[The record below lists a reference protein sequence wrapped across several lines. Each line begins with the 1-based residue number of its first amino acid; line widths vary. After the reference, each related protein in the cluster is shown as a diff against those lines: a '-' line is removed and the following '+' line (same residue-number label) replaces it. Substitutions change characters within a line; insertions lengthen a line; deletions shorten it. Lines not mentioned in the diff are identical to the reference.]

1 MLSSSVNANIVMVC
15 SLISLR
21 WFRRALP
28 FCASV
33 IVCTFSIHSTT
44 VNAENEAGGS
54 SSKLDVVL
62 LMDSS
67 GSMLSTDPG
76 NLRYEGA
83 DLLLQFLDGDD
94 RLAIVS
100 FAGDTKVVRPLTP
113 FAPNESNQV
122 TTAIHGIQATGAHTD
137 ILEAVKVGKDILEKE
152 PREGSQRV
160 MILLSDGKM
169 EPDPVVGLPF
179 NRTQDLV
186 NNYLPELRAKE
197 IKIHTLAFSD
207 QADKELLS
215 EVAGASDGLSW
226 FTASADEIHK
236 SFADL
241 FLTVKRPQVVPQ
253 TSRGFRIDD
262 DIQEATFYIVHD
274 EGVPV
279 SMVSPKGLP
288 ISASE
293 HPDFVQWF
301 SGKQFDVIT
310 VQRPERGDWQ
320 ANGVTSNDGFATVL
334 TNLKLITEWP
344 ANARSEEPLLLQ
356 ARLFEA
362 EKPVALPSMSGVI
375 KYAFQISPTDKISEP
390 IIREVLV
397 DDGTSGDKIEKDGVF
412 SKIVVLKEP
421 GEYRLTV
428 VAKGPTFQRTQQ
440 LPFRVRPRLI
450 TLQVAQDAHAKK
462 KKGDDHGKDHGHEDA
477 HGEDHADEHAGE
489 GDSGHD
495 AHSGE
500 HPTDADKKEANQE
513 TQALE
518 HELGGGVVKGDGRSI
533 LRVELSSEVSSFKKF
548 DVKLI
553 ARDTNRKKYDLPIKK
568 SIDSPLIYEFSAGG
582 LPGDGQYL
590 LEARLTGETK
600 KRQEVEAESRPL
612 KFERV
617 TSVED
622 PDVAVQIVA
631 QEEEKPKG
639 EGFPIIQLLLAL
651 VGNAGIGAAAFLK
664 LKKSGGSAAPVSVKY
679 EVPQELTD
687 FIKTLEGM
695 AQSSEVDL
703 EDPNLLLGGD
713 GPPIPSAP
721 VSEPTPESGEGDAAA
736 EGATEGGEG

>member
-1 MLSSSVNANIVMVC
+1 MVC
-15 SLISLR
+15 SLISLI

-28 FCASV
+28 LCASV
-33 IVCTFSIHSTT
+33 IVCTLSLSSS
-44 VNAENEAGGS
+44 AYAADGNEGGS

-83 DLLLQFLDGDD
+83 DLLLQFLDSDD
-94 RLAIVS
+94 RLALVS
-100 FAGDTKVVRPLTP
+100 FAGEAKVVRPLTP
-113 FAPNESNQV
+113 FSSNESNQV
-122 TTAIHGIQATGAHTD
+122 NTAIHGIQATGTYTD
-137 ILEAVKVGKDILEKE
+137 ILEAVKVGKDILEAE

-169 EPDPVVGLPF
+169 EPDPAVGLPF

-197 IKIHTLAFSD
+197 IKVHTLAFSD
-207 QADKELLS
+207 QADRELLS

-397 DDGTSGDKIEKDGVF
+397 DDGTSGDKIENDGVF
-412 SKIVVLKEP
+412 SKIVVLKDP

-450 TLQVAQDAHAKK
+450 TLQVTQDTHDKK
-462 KKGDDHGKDHGHEDA
+462 KKGDGHGKEDGAHGDGEGHGDAHDKGGDAEHGDSSAEHGADAGHEKKA
-477 HGEDHADEHAGE
+477 PQEHQ
-489 GDSGHD
+489 
-495 AHSGE
+495 
-500 HPTDADKKEANQE
+500 PTS
-513 TQALE
+513 

-568 SIDSPLIYEFSAGG
+568 SIDSPLVYEFGAAA

-617 TSVED
+617 TSIED

-639 EGFPIIQLLLAL
+639 EGFPLVQLLLAL

-664 LKKSGGSAAPVSVKY
+664 LKKSGVSAAPISSKY

-687 FIKTLEGM
+687 FIKALEVL
-695 AQSSEVDL
+695 AQTSDVDID
-703 EDPNLLLGGD
+703 DPNLPLDSEGVS
-713 GPPIPSAP
+713 IPSAP
-721 VSEPTPESGEGDAAA
+721 VSEPTLDDNADGGDRAATD
-736 EGATEGGEG
+736 GASDAGGEE